1 MKLLALHIPILYPQ
15 DDASMKKDDVLSD
28 HPLNI
33 ILSILRS
40 GMPHLRRA
48 RRST

>member
-15 DDASMKKDDVLSD
+15 DDASMKKDDVLSH

-40 GMPHLRRA
+40 GMLHLPPALR
-48 RRST
+48 